1 MKTNSKKLSGI
12 SMEPR
17 INMKRVLGVL
27 AIALAISC
35 TSQAPEEETFEIRFR
50 DIAVKSAAV
59 SEVRPLVVS
68 SNQPDGG
75 HLSPAHLSLFTYL
88 AQTKAED
95 LVSTKP
101 HSQGKWRIEKVFLL
115 DDCVAVQMTEG
126 HYLETLFF
134 VQYTEGWRLKA
145 RIIPEDHL

>member
-1 MKTNSKKLSGI
+1 MS
-12 SMEPR
+12 
-17 INMKRVLGVL
+17 RVLATL
-27 AIALAISC
+27 AIVLVVSC
-35 TSQAPEEETFEIRFR
+35 TSPVPEEETLEVRFR
-50 DIAVKSAAV
+50 EIAVKSAAV
-59 SEVRPLVVS
+59 SKVRPLVVS
-68 SNQPDGG
+68 NQQPVPA

-88 AQTKAED
+88 AETQAAD
-95 LVSTKP
+95 LVSTKS

-145 RIIPEDHL
+145 RIVPEDHL